1 MEEKRIKL
9 YLGKIRI
16 YKKYIIQLILI
27 YLLLQYQGG
36 TFYYTHNEFFKPL
49 IFGAFSIALVV
60 NFKKIKDKNL
70 IIFTFAICV
79 LIFMISLINA
89 NETGINTILEIVGT
103 IIFTYI
109 IVMID
114 SENVLT
120 VYVRLVSF
128 LALMS
133 LICFALI
140 QISNNGLLSF
150 MIHSR
155 GEKNDLFFGGIFYT
169 IRYVWYYD
177 LRNCGIF
184 TEPGLYCVAL
194 ISGMFILLFMEN
206 ELNLSKRQK
215 RRTFFVLI
223 CTILSTMSAAGLMSL
238 GTLLLLYLFSK
249 PKSNIT
255 KNNIKKYIL
264 IMILIG
270 TVIIIADY
278 AVNGMNSFIYTYVL
292 SKMSVQQLE
301 IEGNTGNAR
310 LTTIIFCINTLI
322 HHPLGVGM
330 TYVTGRLPQYAVG
343 AKYLIFIASYGIV
356 TSIIF
361 YFFIIKNIFGK
372 NACGI
377 FGAIAFIGSYI
388 IMSSAQSMIF
398 YPCFMLIVL
407 IYRKRKLQNVR
418 IKYNNPGI

>member
-194 ISGMFILLFMEN
+194 IS
-206 ELNLSKRQK
+206 
-215 RRTFFVLI
+215 
-223 CTILSTMSAAGLMSL
+223 
-238 GTLLLLYLFSK
+238 
-249 PKSNIT
+249 
-255 KNNIKKYIL
+255 
-264 IMILIG
+264 
-270 TVIIIADY
+270 
-278 AVNGMNSFIYTYVL
+278 
-292 SKMSVQQLE
+292 
-301 IEGNTGNAR
+301 
-310 LTTIIFCINTLI
+310 
-322 HHPLGVGM
+322 
-330 TYVTGRLPQYAVG
+330 
-343 AKYLIFIASYGIV
+343 
-356 TSIIF
+356 
-361 YFFIIKNIFGK
+361 
-372 NACGI
+372 
-377 FGAIAFIGSYI
+377 
-388 IMSSAQSMIF
+388 
-398 YPCFMLIVL
+398 
-407 IYRKRKLQNVR
+407 
-418 IKYNNPGI
+418 